1 MLCFVKTNVKNIDV
15 TKNQWDG
22 RHNCW
27 SQSAAS
33 IFQKIR
39 RIHPFLIA
47 IFPSVFPSIFIVFF
61 LLKTQCRVFM
71 SKFALPKKA
80 IMALCGY
87 VACLSLALQRNAAS
101 RDIFTCHVLITVHE
115 EQSA

>member
-1 MLCFVKTNVKNIDV
+1 MR
-15 TKNQWDG
+15 WA
-22 RHNCW
+22 
-27 SQSAAS
+27 SQL
-33 IFQKIR
+33 
-39 RIHPFLIA
+39 LIPVCRQRFSKDQTHLHIPYS

-61 LLKTQCRVFM
+61 LLNTECRVFM

-87 VACLSLALQRNAAS
+87 VACLSLALKRNAAS
-101 RDIFTCHVLITVHE
+101 RDIFTCYVLITVHE